1 MTGHPPTL
9 PRTATPETPAQPES
23 VAARV
28 RALAGAVVNLCATC
42 REPLCGCRDDQ
53 WKPPARAVQPSSGA
67 GNLGGD
73 AHPPFC
79 GVAPA
84 FVETYRII
92 TEQQ

>member
-1 MTGHPPTL
+1 MTDHP
-9 PRTATPETPAQPES
+9 ATISANLGDTITAQPES

-28 RALAGAVVNLCATC
+28 RAFAGAVVNLCATC

-53 WKPPARAVQPSSGA
+53 WKSPARAVQPSSGA

>member
-1 MTGHPPTL
+1 MANPAIL
-9 PRTATPETPAQPES
+9 SRSSRPETPDAHEFG
-23 VAARV
+23 AAPANM
-28 RALAGAVVNLCATC
+28 RAVTSNLCATC

-53 WKPPARAVQPSSGA
+53 WKSPARAVQPSSGA